1 MAKIKKIWAK
11 VFEILDD
18 ILAYI
23 MTILG
28 ILLSAYMPLL
38 KSLDPINIKADWW
51 RLIMASLVAILIVS
65 KQESLEVDIDGS
77 IEKSKE
83 GRKKHFFTRMA
94 NALSQGVMWDQII
107 QLASSN

>member
-1 MAKIKKIWAK
+1 MAKIKKIWEK
-11 VFEILDD
+11 IFDVLDD

-38 KSLDPINIKADWW
+38 KSMEIIDIKADWW
-51 RLIMASLVAILIVS
+51 RLAMASLVAILIVS
-65 KQESLEVDIDGS
+65 KQESLETDSEGS

-83 GRKKHFFTRMA
+83 GRKKHFLMRMA
-94 NALSQGVMWDQII
+94 NALSQGIAWNQII
-107 QLASSN
+107 QLASN

>member
-1 MAKIKKIWAK
+1 MAKIKKIWSK
-11 VFEILDD
+11 IFDVLDD

-38 KSLDPINIKADWW
+38 KTLEPINIKADWW
-51 RLIMASLVAILIVS
+51 RLAMAALVAILIVS
-65 KQESLEVDIDGS
+65 KQETLDSDETGS

-83 GRKKHFFTRMA
+83 GRRKHFFNRMA
-94 NALSQGVMWDQII
+94 NALSQGVMWDQLI
-107 QLASSN
+107 QLASN